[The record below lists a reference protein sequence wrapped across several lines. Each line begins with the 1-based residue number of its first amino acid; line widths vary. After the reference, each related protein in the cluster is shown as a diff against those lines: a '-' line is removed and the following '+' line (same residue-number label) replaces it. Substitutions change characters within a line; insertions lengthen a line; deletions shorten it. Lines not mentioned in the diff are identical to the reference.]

1 MRGDDEEPRR
11 KASMSG
17 RPVNWNGDQ
26 MRPDE
31 HGEPDDREGGDRP
44 VPTWNEDQM
53 TRQRPDGT
61 RSKGPSAEEIGES
74 KRGLSGGGANPGGGE
89 RWADRDSEPATD
101 DSPKR
106 R

>member
-17 RPVNWNGDQ
+17 RPVNWNGEQ

-31 HGEPDDREGGDRP
+31 DGGREERGGRDRP
-44 VPTWNEDQM
+44 VPKWNEDQLA
-53 TRQRPDGT
+53 RQRPDGS

-74 KRGLSGGGANPGGGE
+74 KGGLSGGGANPGGGE
-89 RWADRDSEPATD
+89 RWAERDSETA
-101 DSPKR
+101 KR